1 VNLTTTARIGGCGDA
16 PAPPI
21 PPASCGPEAPSLGD
35 WVEHSDEAR
44 RDGSRYVILVNRRD
58 GICLN
63 LDDTEARMLQD
74 MSLTS
79 GPACSELLEHLS
91 CNGFLTTSPTVAP
104 LPCHR
109 WRQFLRTSEIE
120 WSGAQRVISWL
131 HEHGLKRTFQRQ
143 WAYGQLVLA
152 IAGVVAVGIV
162 INTGP
167 AVSLR
172 LTAGQLPLAIGLSLL
187 AVAIHELAHGLV
199 VVHHGRRVRSVGF
212 RLHLGSPSFFVD
224 SAEALLLPRRH
235 RLIQAAAG
243 PWAEWLVTSAI
254 AVAMLVSGDI
264 GLSPVLRRF
273 VVLNTLTILMN
284 LLPFGGLDGSLLLAD
299 LLREPDLGWRS
310 RRALRRFLNDRQP
323 GDGLLVTYA
332 LANAAVS
339 TALVASGLALWWALF
354 GGVISKLARSGP
366 YGLGLLVASA
376 WLGFGPALRH
386 ATAPL
391 LTPERRDR
399 IRFRMQRRRRVRA
412 VRRLTMVAP
421 YSEMNELELGIVAGQ
436 LTLPTLSAAL
446 ARWVG
451 RPSRTARNF

>member
-1 VNLTTTARIGGCGDA
+1 
-16 PAPPI
+16 
-21 PPASCGPEAPSLGD
+21 LG
-35 WVEHSDEAR
+35 
-44 RDGSRYVILVNRRD
+44 
-58 GICLN
+58 
-63 LDDTEARMLQD
+63 
-74 MSLTS
+74 
-79 GPACSELLEHLS
+79 
-91 CNGFLTTSPTVAP
+91 
-104 LPCHR
+104 
-109 WRQFLRTSEIE
+109 QFLRTSEIE
-120 WSGAQRVISWL
+120 WGGAQRVISWL
-131 HEHGLKRTFQRQ
+131 HEHGLKRTFQRR

-152 IAGVVAVGIV
+152 IAGVVAFGIV

-187 AVAIHELAHGLV
+187 AVANHELAHGLV

-212 RLHLGSPSFFVD
+212 RLHLGSPSLFVD
-224 SAEALLLPRRH
+224 SAEALLLPRRD

-243 PWAEWLVTSAI
+243 PWAEWLVTSVI

-310 RRALRRFLNDRQP
+310 RRALRRFLNDRRK

-332 LANAAVS
+332 LANVAVS

-354 GGVISKLARSGP
+354 GGVISKLAQSGP

-391 LTPERRDR
+391 LTPVRRDR

-412 VRRLTMVAP
+412 VRRLALVAP

-436 LTLPTLSAAL
+436 LNLPTLSAAL
-446 ARWVG
+446 SRWVG
-451 RPSRTARNF
+451 RPSQFARNI